1 MSQHS
6 NLPPLKSSL
15 RAPLVL
21 YPVFF
26 IGALGIVLSTAGA
39 GRPQTKA
46 DQRQVLKHEVV
57 VAVKLV
63 QVFVTGKDGKP
74 VADLTAEDFEIS
86 DNGRVVPVEHLE
98 RHFPNVSEEILKTA
112 LPTPRMNRKFI
123 LFFDFA
129 FCSEKGALKAKKAG
143 LHFLASELRPS
154 DEVALLSYSAARGLT
169 LHEFLTT
176 DHQKIRRIVDG
187 FGLKDIAGRAE
198 RLTEFMFK
206 ADPDLSREDEEDK
219 VLFSWF
225 DARPNSRVGEIHRLA
240 YTDQTRRFFLVLNNL
255 AKALRSVPGYK
266 NIVLFSA
273 GIARQILYGRKGG
286 VSVGEWQTPE
296 QLAQELADYDEA
308 QADSGLRN
316 DLSQALKEFK
326 ASNCPV
332 YAVDVSRVQEDVD
345 IAAPGGTAAAAGE
358 IAGADS
364 LRQVASDTGGKYY
377 ASTVDVKV
385 SMDDIKNVTG
395 AYYILGYTIDE
406 QWDGK
411 FHKIKVKVKRK
422 DCEVQT
428 QGGYFNPKPFS
439 KYSSFERLLHMIDLA
454 LNENPQFQIPHE
466 VGLVALPVLV
476 KGWSQVAAFTRIPE
490 DLAEDVVGKKSE
502 ALFLVFDGKGNMVTL
517 KNYRLKIPEDAKG
530 SLIPSFLVSI
540 QPGRYS
546 FRMVIRN
553 METGRGARGFTT
565 LIVPEAPPASVRL
578 DPPLLLTAD
587 RNAHDIGSSSQ
598 ATLSSLYAYD
608 RDSYAPLSGG
618 IPAGTGKLYAA
629 LRCSGGSGTSEM
641 EFSVS
646 LSEEGSQ
653 VKTDV
658 PFTAIGRSVDGDTQ
672 FCLLELTPAVPK
684 PGRYQLHISVQK
696 TGSGESA
703 STASVVTFK

>member
-1 MSQHS
+1 M
-6 NLPPLKSSL
+6 
-15 RAPLVL
+15 VL
-21 YPVFF
+21 FPVFS

-39 GRPQTKA
+39 ARPQTRA
-46 DQRQVLKHEVV
+46 DRQQVLKHEVG

-63 QVFVTGKDGKP
+63 QVYVTGKDGKP

-86 DNGRVVPVEHLE
+86 DNGRIVPVEHLE
-98 RHFPNVSEEILKTA
+98 RHFPDVSEEILKTP

-143 LHFLASELRPS
+143 LHFLAGQLRPS
-154 DEVALLSYSAARGLT
+154 DEVALLTYTAVRGLT

-176 DHQKIRRIVDG
+176 DHQKIRRIVEG

-198 RLTEFMFK
+198 RLTDFMFK
-206 ADPDLSREDEEDK
+206 FDPDLSGEEGFDRENPDP
-219 VLFSWF
+219 FGWF
-225 DARPNSRVGEIHRLA
+225 NAQPNTQVREIRKLA
-240 YTDQTRRFFLVLNNL
+240 YTDQARRYFLALTNL

-266 NIVLFSA
+266 NLVLFSG
-273 GIARQILYGRKGG
+273 GIARKILYGKAGG
-286 VSVGEWQTPE
+286 IVLEEWQSAE
-296 QLAQELADYDEA
+296 ALAQALAEYDEA
-308 QADSGLRN
+308 QADGGLRN

-332 YAVDVSRVQEDVD
+332 YAVDVSRVQEEVD
-345 IAAPGGTAAAAGE
+345 IASPSGGTPGE
-358 IAGADS
+358 ADSITGADS

-377 ASTVDVKV
+377 ARTVEADV
-385 SMDDIKNVTG
+385 SMDDIKSVTG
-395 AYYILGYTIDE
+395 AYYVLGYTIDE
-406 QWDGK
+406 KWDGK
-411 FHKIKVKVKRK
+411 FHNIKVKVKRK
-422 DCEVQT
+422 NCEVHT
-428 QGGYFNPKPFS
+428 QGGYFNPKPFP

-454 LNENPQFQIPHE
+454 LNENPHFQIPRE

-476 KGWSQVAAFTRIPE
+476 EGWSQVAAFTRIPE

-502 ALFLVFDGKGNMVTL
+502 ALFLVFDGKGNLVTL
-517 KNYRLKIPEDAKG
+517 KSYRMKIPAEATG
-530 SLIPSFLVSI
+530 SLFPSFLVPVP
-540 QPGRYS
+540 PGRYS
-546 FRMVIRN
+546 FRIAIRN
-553 METGRGARGFTT
+553 METGKSARGFTT
-565 LIVPEAPPASVRL
+565 LVVPEAPPASVRL

-587 RNAHDIGSSSQ
+587 RDAHDIGSSSQ

-608 RDSYAPLSGG
+608 RDSYAPLSGDV
-618 IPAGTGKLYAA
+618 PAGTGKIYAA

-672 FCLLELTPAVPK
+672 FCLLELTPAFPK
-684 PGRYQLHISVQK
+684 PGRYRLHISVQK
-696 TGSGESA
+696 TGTGESA